1 MAETSPDVCYRHPK
15 RESWVLCQRCGR
27 TICPECQ
34 ILAPAGVH
42 CPECVRELGGSVSW
56 RSAGEARPAA
66 KARPTRSRPTR
77 ARAERSPSAVQGAL
91 GQMLRPGGETPVLSW
106 GIVGVTAVLWV
117 VSLVTG
123 GLPYLFLA
131 AAPEVSVQVWRY
143 FTAVVAYPP
152 DFIYV
157 ISILLS
163 GFFFLL
169 IAPSVEK
176 NLGRRRF
183 LVLALAAAGVGNA
196 AMVLAGVTAF
206 GLTGVLFGMFGAYL
220 IFVWSYPPARAQALI
235 IIGINLLI
243 SIAFGGFSLP
253 QLVGGLVA
261 GAGSSYLMQRYG
273 DSTGSRARTP
283 YLIIGAVVVGLILL
297 AILRTAL

>member
-1 MAETSPDVCYRHPK
+1 VAETSPDVCYRHPK

-34 ILAPAGVH
+34 ILTPGGVH
-42 CPECVRELGGSVSW
+42 CPECVQELGGSVTW
-56 RSAGEARPAA
+56 RGAGEARRPAP
-66 KARPTRSRPTR
+66 KARAARSARSRP
-77 ARAERSPSAVQGAL
+77 ERSSSPVQGAL

-106 GIVGVTAVLWV
+106 GIVGVTAVLW
-117 VSLVTG
+117 LVGLFTG
-123 GLPYLFLA
+123 GLPFQFLA
-131 AAPEVSVQVWRY
+131 AAPGVSLQVWRY
-143 FTAVVAYPP
+143 LTAAIVYPP
-152 DFIYV
+152 DVVYV

-163 GFFFLL
+163 GFFLLL

-183 LVLALAAAGVGNA
+183 LVLALAATGVGSA
-196 AMVLAGVTAF
+196 AMVLAGVTAY

-220 IFVWSYPPARAQALI
+220 IFVWSYPPARVQALI

-253 QLVGGLVA
+253 QLVGGLIA
-261 GAGSSYLMQRYG
+261 GAGSTYLFQRY
-273 DSTGSRARTP
+273 DDRTGSKARTP
-283 YLIIGAVVVGLILL
+283 YLIIGGVVAGLILL
-297 AILRTAL
+297 AILRSAL